1 MKPSIKLKN
10 VNVVIPIFT
19 SDSLSFKKHLL
30 GFAPNVQNAHVLK
43 NINLEIQY
51 GDRVGVYGN
60 NGAGKTSLL
69 RSVAGGYYPVNGAIS
84 ISGSVSSMID
94 IGLGL
99 DQEASGFDN
108 VRLKLGLTSSKLRN
122 NMKLV
127 QDIINF
133 SELNDVIHL
142 PLRTYSSGMAMRL
155 AFSIATGVRSDILV
169 LDEWLS
175 VGDASFSEKTKNR
188 MDELV
193 EDSSIIIIASHS
205 MDLLRKVCNRLV
217 TMDHGSIIS
226 DEKL

>member
-1 MKPSIKLKN
+1 M
-10 VNVVIPIFT
+10 
-19 SDSLSFKKHLL
+19 
-30 GFAPNVQNAHVLK
+30 
-43 NINLEIQY
+43 
-51 GDRVGVYGN
+51 
-60 NGAGKTSLL
+60 
-69 RSVAGGYYPVNGAIS
+69 AGGYYPVNCAIS

-155 AFSIATGVRSDILV
+155 AFSIVTGVRSDILV

-193 EDSSIIIIASHS
+193 EDSSIMVIASHS